1 MNKRKLASN
10 LVIVGGIAELLIA
23 VAHYLMPFAIAQA
36 GEIAN
41 LPPAYQDFVF
51 HATIAVGFCMTAFG
65 VLSIYF
71 SQKILSGEQAAWV
84 FILSQ
89 GILWTARVLSE
100 LILPV
105 RIPMFFLANPTV
117 VILPLV
123 VVIALLFLV
132 PSLIRWKDLPV
143 NA

>member
-65 VLSIYF
+65 LLSIHF
-71 SQKILSGEQAAWV
+71 SRELLAGKRSAWV
-84 FILSQ
+84 FCLSQ